1 VDEVAVTMIAAKNN
15 LPPVRVQQVT
25 LNGQALLA
33 EKPPPGVSS
42 NP

>member
-1 VDEVAVTMIAAKNN
+1 MIAAKNN
-15 LPPVRVQQVT
+15 RPLGRVQQVM

-33 EKPPPGVSS
+33 EKPPPGVAS